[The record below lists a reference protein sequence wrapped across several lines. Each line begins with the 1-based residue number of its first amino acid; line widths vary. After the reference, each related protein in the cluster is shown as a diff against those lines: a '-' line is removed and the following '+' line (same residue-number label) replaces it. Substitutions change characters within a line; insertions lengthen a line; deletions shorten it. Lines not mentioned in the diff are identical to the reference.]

1 VFKLAEWKIYT
12 PEGVQD
18 ILQNECFFKKNLED
32 RIRKVFRSSG
42 YYEVETPIVE
52 FYDVFSTEEN
62 IIPQETM
69 FKFFDQQGRILVLRP
84 DITIPIARVAATKL
98 KDAAYPLRISYIGN
112 AFKYNELGGGKQKE
126 FTQAGVE
133 IIGVNTPEA
142 DAGVIATAID
152 AVKAT
157 GLENFQIDIGQ
168 VEFFKGLM
176 EETGL
181 SAEET
186 EKMRVLIDRKDFLG
200 IEELVKEHNIRDDL
214 KELIL
219 DLPKLFGSTDVIDRV
234 EKYPINERS
243 IKALNNLR
251 SIINI
256 LDDYGLS
263 KYVSVDLG
271 MVQSLNYYSGTIF
284 RGFTYGVGFPILS
297 GGRYDRL
304 VEKFGKSSPATGFS
318 MGINMVMMALD
329 RQKIEFEKP
338 RVDTLVCCSEEGR
351 KTAFRICETLR
362 KQGLVVEMD
371 INGGDFEAA
380 RNYAGLKG
388 IGGILKVLDDENIE
402 VHNLEKGE
410 VSKVTISELLKA

>member
-1 VFKLAEWKIYT
+1 MAEWKIYT
-12 PEGVQD
+12 PEGIQD
-18 ILQNECFFKKNLED
+18 ILQNECYFKKNLED

-200 IEELVKEHNIRDDL
+200 IEELVKEHNIRGDL

-251 SIINI
+251 SIIEI

-338 RVDTLVCCSEEGR
+338 RVDTLVCCKQEGR
-351 KTAFRICETLR
+351 KTAFQICESLR
-362 KQGLVVEMD
+362 KQGLAVEMD
-371 INGGDFEAA
+371 INRGDFEKA
-380 RNYAGLKG
+380 RNYAVSKG
-388 IGGILKVLDDENIE
+388 IGGILKVIDDENLE
-402 VHNLEKGE
+402 VHNLEKNE